1 MKKIGF
7 IGLGVMGKGI
17 AANISKKYP
26 IIVFNRTKSKSVIFK
41 KKYKKNIQIAESYKE
56 IARNSNIII
65 TCVGNDKDLD
75 KVFFSK
81 EGLLNNVS
89 ENTYIID
96 HSTVSF
102 IFSKNVAKRFKD
114 KKCFFFD
121 APVSGGEIGAIN
133 GSLSIMMGGNRSKLK
148 KIKHILQMYS
158 KKISYM
164 GDSGSGQ
171 ITKMVNQICIAG
183 LIQSLSEGLNFGKKN
198 GLKFES
204 LFSAISSG
212 AAQSWQM
219 DNRAQTMWKN
229 QFNFGFMNKH
239 MYKDLDIVK
248 NHSKQK
254 KIDIPVTLTVM
265 KLYRKLLKEGH
276 GQLDTSSLIK
286 LLK

>member
-1 MKKIGF
+1 MKKVGF

-26 IIVFNRTKSKSVIFK
+26 IVVFNRTKRKSIIFK
-41 KKYKKNIQIAESYKE
+41 KKFKKNIQIAESYKE
-56 IARNSNIII
+56 VARNSNVII

-81 EGLLNNVS
+81 EGLLKNAS

-102 IFSKNVAKRFKD
+102 TFSKNAAKRFKN

-121 APVSGGEIGAIN
+121 APVSGGEIGAKN
-133 GSLSIMMGGNRSKLK
+133 GTLSIMVGGNKSKLT
-148 KIKHILQMYS
+148 KIKHIIKIYS
-158 KKISYM
+158 KNISYM
-164 GDSGSGQ
+164 GNSGSGQ
-171 ITKMVNQICIAG
+171 IAKMVNQICIAG
-183 LIQSLSEGLNFGKKN
+183 LIQGLSEGLNFGKKN

-212 AAQSWQM
+212 AAKSWQM

-229 QFNFGFMNKH
+229 QFSFGFMNKH
-239 MYKDLDIVK
+239 MYKDLGIVK
-248 NHSKQK
+248 KHSKQK
-254 KIDIPVTLTVM
+254 EIDIPITLTVM
-265 KLYRKLLKEGH
+265 KLYKKLLKKGYER
-276 GQLDTSSLIK
+276 LDTSSLIK

>member
-1 MKKIGF
+1 MKKVGF

-26 IIVFNRTKSKSVIFK
+26 MIVFNRTKRKSIIFK
-41 KKYKKNIQIAESYKE
+41 KVFKKNIQVAESYKE
-56 IARNSNIII
+56 VARNSNVII
-65 TCVGNDKDLD
+65 TCVGNDKDLE

-89 ENTYIID
+89 ENTHIID

-102 IFSKNVAKRFKD
+102 TFSKNAAKRFKD

-121 APVSGGEIGAIN
+121 APVSGGEIGAKN
-133 GSLSIMMGGNRSKLK
+133 GSLSIMIGGNKSKLK
-148 KIKHILQMYS
+148 EIKQILKIYS
-158 KKISYM
+158 KNISYM
-164 GDSGSGQ
+164 GSSGSGQ

-183 LIQSLSEGLNFGKKN
+183 LIQGLSEGLHFGKKN
-198 GLKFES
+198 GLKFQS

-219 DNRAQTMWKN
+219 DNRARTMWKN

-248 NHSKQK
+248 KHSKQK
-254 KIDIPVTLTVM
+254 KIDIPITLTVM
-265 KLYRKLLKEGH
+265 KLYKILLQEGYE
-276 GQLDTSSLIK
+276 QLDTSSLIK